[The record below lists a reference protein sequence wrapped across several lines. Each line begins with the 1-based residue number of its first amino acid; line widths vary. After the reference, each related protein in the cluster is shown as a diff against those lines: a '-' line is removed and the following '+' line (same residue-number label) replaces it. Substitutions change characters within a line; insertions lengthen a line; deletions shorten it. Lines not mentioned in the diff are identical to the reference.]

1 MRKNQIYRRCLY
13 LVLVAMLVLLFGCGG
28 GGGGSSDT
36 PLDVAGV
43 WKIVETSGAN
53 TCDEPV
59 GVVDTYEITVA
70 QDGTELTVTT
80 PMGVFTGSIAGD
92 VLKWTGSF
100 DEDGGTTTITLM
112 DLTVSEDGKS
122 ISGTADW
129 TWGIDNVISC
139 TGSMSVTGTKT
150 TTPDPPPAGLDLS
163 GFWSVVETTGA
174 NDCGDEVGVPFNY
187 FAEITQ
193 DGNDLDIYISP
204 DMFSGTLDGN
214 VISWTGSYFE
224 DGGTTTITSM
234 SLIVD
239 ESGDSFSGN
248 YNWVWTLDSFSCSGV
263 CSIAASR

>member
-1 MRKNQIYRRCLY
+1 MRKNRTYRRCLY
-13 LVLVAMLVLLFGCGG
+13 LLLAAMLVLMFGCGG
-28 GGGGSSDT
+28 GGGGSSKT
-36 PLDVAGV
+36 LDVAGV
-43 WKIVETSGAN
+43 WTIVETSGEN

-59 GVVDTYEITVA
+59 GVMETYDITVV
-70 QDGTELTVTT
+70 QDGTDLTVTT
-80 PMGVFTGSIAGD
+80 PMGVFSGSIAGD
-92 VLKWTGSF
+92 VVEWTGSF
-100 DEDGGTTTITLM
+100 AEDGGTTTITLM
-112 DLTVSEDGKS
+112 DLLVSEDGKS

-129 TWGIDNVISC
+129 TWTNGAFTC
-139 TGSMSVTGTKT
+139 EGSMSVTATKK
-150 TTPDPPPAGLDLS
+150 TTPDPPPSGLDLS

-174 NDCGDEVGVPFNY
+174 NDCGDEVGVSFNY

-204 DMFSGTLDGN
+204 DMFSGTLDGD

-234 SLIVD
+234 SLTVD